1 MASNDDGKLI
11 SFNSIFWFSW
21 TFLFQFQPILNG
33 RDSVQ
38 KVLDTFRERGG
49 HLGEIATQYYGLL
62 IENFECER
70 SIYTAVEVTAG
81 NK

>member
-1 MASNDDGKLI
+1 MYWVDKSVIL
-11 SFNSIFWFSW
+11 
-21 TFLFQFQPILNG
+21 LPYHFQQPILNG

-49 HLGEIATQYYGLL
+49 HLGEIAEQYYGLL

>member
-1 MASNDDGKLI
+1 M
-11 SFNSIFWFSW
+11 
-21 TFLFQFQPILNG
+21 
-33 RDSVQ
+33 Q

-49 HLGEIATQYYGLL
+49 HLGEIAEQYYGLL